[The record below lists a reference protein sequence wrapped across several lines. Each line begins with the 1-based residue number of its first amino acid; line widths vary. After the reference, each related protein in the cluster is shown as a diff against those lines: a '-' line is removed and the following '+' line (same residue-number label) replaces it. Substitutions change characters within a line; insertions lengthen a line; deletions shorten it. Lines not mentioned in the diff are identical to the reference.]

1 MLSFLFWQGP
11 FHAQLNFQQQIEKH
25 LVADFSILEL
35 TMEYDDY
42 WGSQSHG
49 FGPFVLHLL
58 EMHRIRAATRR
69 LQIQF
74 LRRQVILSLLTN
86 YTTYFWYL
94 FEPIFF

>member
-11 FHAQLNFQQQIEKH
+11 FYAQLNFQQQIEKH
-25 LVADFSILEL
+25 LVADFSVLDL
-35 TMEYDDY
+35 TMEYYDP
-42 WGSQSHG
+42 WGWHRHG

-74 LRRQVILSLLTN
+74 LRYEVILCLLI
-86 YTTYFWYL
+86 YL
-94 FEPIFF
+94 KLQYIFLVLV